1 MKNYVVFWDLETQN
15 KIEDQIGRFRED
27 KVRKLSISCACTM
40 MVNSDLILQGKEEQ
54 ALADAVETTFWID
67 DKHIMEPMLQQFD
80 DAELIIGFNTNA
92 FDHPVLSSH
101 YNGNRSREL
110 SHTFKAHDIFRKI
123 IDAQARRWPKL
134 DKLLALNGETP
145 KIANGLLAI
154 QWWAN
159 GERQKLEEY
168 CKTDVKLM
176 AKLCLRKD
184 GICLDENEP
193 LRAPSTLV
201 GVAPAIAAQR
211 FCSSMYTQ
219 AAQGNQ
225 ENNETAIVIDPVCAP
240 SKKRGRNASRLSEQ
254 NPFPFDQHVDF
265 DEKNHI
271 YTVNGTT
278 TKNSVT
284 SLIKT
289 FFPASAN
296 FDPKSTC
303 EANLTKWRSNSSNRY
318 YDIVADIEDDEEAM
332 SAVMAVWEKNKDLG
346 TLTHKAVELVLND
359 EPVTNDVAAAHIQSE
374 VDMYLS
380 WHNRKCLAGWEAI
393 RTELALFHT
402 RSDKTTFAG
411 QIDILYKDDTSKYR
425 VVDIKRTDKELHKDT
440 SNFGKWGIG
449 PAASLKD
456 TDFYKYSLQTWIY
469 TLMFQRLTGK
479 QIGNPLLVQVHPQ
492 QTEAHEIL
500 CADLQNVAHMIL
512 EVEYNSTYDQD
523 TSNTTRSQQ

>member
-1 MKNYVVFWDLETQN
+1 MKKYVVFWDLETQN

-40 MVNSDLILQGKEEQ
+40 MVDSDLILQGKEEQ

-67 DKHIMEPMLQQFD
+67 DKYIMEPMLQQFD

-92 FDHPVLSSH
+92 FAHPVLSSH
-101 YNGNRSREL
+101 YNGNRPREL

-134 DKLLALNGETP
+134 DKLLALNGEKP

-168 CKTDVKLM
+168 CKTDVRLM

-184 GICLDENEP
+184 GIHLDENEP
-193 LRAPSTLV
+193 LRVPSALV
-201 GVAPAIAAQR
+201 GVAPALAAQR
-211 FCSSMYTQ
+211 FCFSMYTQ
-219 AAQGNQ
+219 AQYN
-225 ENNETAIVIDPVCAP
+225 VCVP
-240 SKKRGRNASRLSEQ
+240 SKKRGRNALRLSEQ
-254 NPFPFDQHVDF
+254 NPFPFDQYVDF
-265 DEKNHI
+265 DENNHI
-271 YTVNGTT
+271 YTVNGKT
-278 TKNSVT
+278 TKTSVT
-284 SLIKT
+284 SLIKNL
-289 FFPASAN
+289 FPASAN
-296 FDPKSTC
+296 FDPKSIC
-303 EANLTKWRSNSSNRY
+303 QANLTKWRSNSSNRY

-332 SAVMAVWEKNKDLG
+332 SVVMAVWEKNKDLG
-346 TLTHKAVELVLND
+346 TLTNKAVELVLND
-359 EPVTNDVAAAHIQSE
+359 EPVTNDVAAAHVQSE
-374 VDMYLS
+374 LDMYLS
-380 WHNRKCLAGWEAI
+380 WHNRKCLAGWKAI

-402 RSDKTTFAG
+402 RSDETIFAG

-425 VVDIKRTDKELHKDT
+425 VVDIKRTDKELHKDS

-469 TLMFQRLTGK
+469 TLMFQRLTGN
-479 QIGNPLLVQVHPQ
+479 QVGNPLLVQVHPQ
-492 QTEAHEIL
+492 QTEAHEII
-500 CADLQNVAHMIL
+500 CADIQNVAHKIL
-512 EVEYNSTYDQD
+512 EVEYNSTHEQD
-523 TSNTTRSQQ
+523 TFNKTLSQQ